1 MLKSEKENGEQTLE
15 GITLS
20 NGQTA
25 QDYVNSLPEKHREV
39 ATESI
44 LECLRLGY
52 PLNNLE
58 ITRIG
63 RAINRKRLGI
73 K

>member
-1 MLKSEKENGEQTLE
+1 MDMIMEN
-15 GITLS
+15 ITLS
-20 NGQTA
+20 NGQNA
-25 QDYVNSLPEKHREV
+25 LDYVNSLPQQHKEV
-39 ATESI
+39 ATEAI
-44 LECLRLGY
+44 LECLRLNY

-63 RAINRKRLGI
+63 REINRKRLGI

>member
-1 MLKSEKENGEQTLE
+1 MDKIMEN
-15 GITLS
+15 ITLS
-20 NGQTA
+20 NGQNA
-25 QDYVNSLPEKHREV
+25 LDYVNSLPQQHKEV
-39 ATESI
+39 ATEAI
-44 LECLRLGY
+44 LECLRLNY

-63 RAINRKRLGI
+63 REINRKRLGI

>member
-1 MLKSEKENGEQTLE
+1 MLLRKLK

-20 NGQTA
+20 NGQSA
-25 QDYVNSLPEKHREV
+25 VDYVNSLPEKHREV

-44 LECLRLGY
+44 LWCSEMGY

-58 ITRIG
+58 ITRKG
-63 RAINRKRLGI
+63 RELNRKRLGI